1 MYVFRHFRGELSFAV
16 SFWINYVGGLAFFTL
31 ASMLLIHTKDQI
43 SLVTLGYLSLALYP
57 SASIGIPWLMVGT
70 WRSASRYVAAGGRRF
85 WALSVKAL
93 ILVAAYNVCKLIVIT
108 IPMIGEYGRIITGD
122 KDTPPYTI
130 VADSRGEIIDFRG
143 GLRAGAECEF
153 KRQLESSTR
162 IRMLGI
168 ESDGGRL
175 SEGMRIGRMVRNRG
189 LHTMVLTHCKSAATF
204 IFICGR
210 ERIVT
215 PKAKIGFH
223 RPSGV
228 RERSDDYADVRQF
241 MKEAGISKEFIDRVL
256 ATSPDDMWYPTYEEM
271 RQAGVV
277 TGQLVD
283 GEIRR

>member
-1 MYVFRHFRGELSFAV
+1 
-16 SFWINYVGGLAFFTL
+16 
-31 ASMLLIHTKDQI
+31 
-43 SLVTLGYLSLALYP
+43 
-57 SASIGIPWLMVGT
+57 
-70 WRSASRYVAAGGRRF
+70 
-85 WALSVKAL
+85 
-93 ILVAAYNVCKLIVIT
+93 
-108 IPMIGEYGRIITGD
+108 MIGEYGRIITGD

-189 LHTMVLTHCKSAATF
+189 LHTMVLTHCESAGTF
-204 IFICGR
+204 IFISGR
-210 ERIVT
+210 ERIVA
-215 PKAKIGFH
+215 PKARIGFH

-228 RERSDDYADVRQF
+228 VPRSDGYEEVRQF
-241 MKEAGISKEFIDRVL
+241 MKEAGISEEFIDRVL
-256 ATSPDDMWYPTYEEM
+256 STSPDDMWYPTYEEM